1 MSTEDNKAAVRRYVA
16 ALERRDVDATHI
28 KLTEAWTIHFP
39 GAPAPLDR
47 EGASQAT
54 GAFFDGFPD
63 LHATIDEQIAEGDN
77 VVTRVTWEGTHTA
90 EFMGIPAT
98 GKSLSFEVVRIDRF
112 EGDKIAHMTKIWNS
126 GAALKEL
133 GWA

>member
-16 ALERRDVDATHI
+16 ALERRDLDATHA

-98 GKSLSFEVVRIDRF
+98 GKSLSFEVVRIDRL
-112 EGDKIAHMTKIWNS
+112 EGDKIAESRAQFDRAAVMEQI
-126 GAALKEL
+126 GAA
-133 GWA
+133 